1 MEDRS
6 ESVELTNM
14 CMIQN
19 GTKIL
24 VEDRKNKTW
33 AGVTFPGGH
42 IEPGESFNH
51 AMIREIF
58 EETGLKIKHPLLCG
72 IKQFPRKDNKRY
84 IVLLYKANDFEGQIK
99 SSKEGE
105 IFWIERTDL
114 RNYSLPENFAEMLQI
129 LRIISYPKSIIIPLV
144 PIIQG
149 EWITETY

>member
-19 GTKIL
+19 GTKI
-24 VEDRKNKTW
+24 
-33 AGVTFPGGH
+33 
-42 IEPGESFNH
+42 
-51 AMIREIF
+51 
-58 EETGLKIKHPLLCG
+58 
-72 IKQFPRKDNKRY
+72 KDNKRY

-129 LRIISYPKSIIIPLV
+129 FENNQLSEIDYHPVGSDYS
-144 PIIQG
+144 G

>member
-99 SSKEGE
+99 SSREGE

-129 LRIISYPKSIIIPLV
+129 FENNQLSEIDYHPVGSDYS
-144 PIIQG
+144 G
-149 EWITETY
+149 EWITEIY

>member
-51 AMIREIF
+51 AMS
-58 EETGLKIKHPLLCG
+58 G
-72 IKQFPRKDNKRY
+72 IKQFPKKDNKRY

-105 IFWIERTDL
+105 IFWIERKDL
-114 RNYSLPENFAEMLQI
+114 KNYSLPENFAEMM
-129 LRIISYPKSIIIPLV
+129 
-144 PIIQG
+144 PIFENNQLSEIDYHPVGSDYSG
-149 EWITETY
+149 EWITEIY

>member
-51 AMIREIF
+51 AMVREI
-58 EETGLKIKHPLLCG
+58 LKKRVSRSSIHCCAESNNFQEKTIRDILFCCTRQITLKDKSKAQKKGRFLDRTNRFKKLFIAGKLC
-72 IKQFPRKDNKRY
+72 
-84 IVLLYKANDFEGQIK
+84 
-99 SSKEGE
+99 
-105 IFWIERTDL
+105 
-114 RNYSLPENFAEMLQI
+114 
-129 LRIISYPKSIIIPLV
+129 
-144 PIIQG
+144 
-149 EWITETY
+149 

>member
-42 IEPGESFNH
+42 I
-51 AMIREIF
+51 
-58 EETGLKIKHPLLCG
+58 
-72 IKQFPRKDNKRY
+72 D
-84 IVLLYKANDFEGQIK
+84 
-99 SSKEGE
+99 
-105 IFWIERTDL
+105 
-114 RNYSLPENFAEMLQI
+114 
-129 LRIISYPKSIIIPLV
+129 V
-144 PIIQG
+144 PIG
-149 EWITETY
+149 RWLPDITSAAGIRRPCAFG

>member
-84 IVLLYKANDFEGQIK
+84 IVLLYKAMTLKDKSKAQKKGRFFGSNEQI
-99 SSKEGE
+99 
-105 IFWIERTDL
+105 
-114 RNYSLPENFAEMLQI
+114 
-129 LRIISYPKSIIIPLV
+129 
-144 PIIQG
+144 
-149 EWITETY
+149 

>member
-51 AMIREIF
+51 AMVREIF

-72 IKQFPRKDNKRY
+72 IKQ
-84 IVLLYKANDFEGQIK
+84 
-99 SSKEGE
+99 
-105 IFWIERTDL
+105 
-114 RNYSLPENFAEMLQI
+114 
-129 LRIISYPKSIIIPLV
+129 
-144 PIIQG
+144 
-149 EWITETY
+149 

>member
-72 IKQFPRKDNKRY
+72 IRDILFCCTRQMTLKDKS
-84 IVLLYKANDFEGQIK
+84 KAQKKGRSFGSNEQI
-99 SSKEGE
+99 
-105 IFWIERTDL
+105 
-114 RNYSLPENFAEMLQI
+114 
-129 LRIISYPKSIIIPLV
+129 
-144 PIIQG
+144 
-149 EWITETY
+149 

>member
-51 AMIREIF
+51 AMVREIF

-72 IKQFPRKDNKRY
+72 IKHFQEKTIRDILFCCTRQMTLKDKS
-84 IVLLYKANDFEGQIK
+84 KAQKKGRFFGSNEQI
-99 SSKEGE
+99 
-105 IFWIERTDL
+105 
-114 RNYSLPENFAEMLQI
+114 
-129 LRIISYPKSIIIPLV
+129 
-144 PIIQG
+144 
-149 EWITETY
+149 